1 MNESQ
6 LISAFHSAITLNSDV
21 LFGYVSLMSGFL
33 VVSYLVADKLPKLLA
48 FIVVT
53 LFTLVSFLLIFR
65 LYLNGKDATALME
78 YMKAQEAVGNLNLGG
93 FGDNPRWVGPLIPVV
108 EILVTVGGYIGCMF
122 FFMYRRATS
131 SDVGS

>member
-6 LISAFHSAITLNSDV
+6 LITAFHSAITLNSDV

-48 FIVVT
+48 FIVVS

-65 LYLNGKDATALME
+65 LYLNGKDGAALME
-78 YMKAQEAVGNLNLGG
+78 YMKTQEAEGNLKLGG
-93 FGDNPRWVGPLIPVV
+93 FGDNPGWVGATIPAL
-108 EILVTVGGYIGCMF
+108 EIISTVGGYIGCIV
-122 FFMYRRATS
+122 FFMYRRLNS
-131 SDVGS
+131 PDVDD